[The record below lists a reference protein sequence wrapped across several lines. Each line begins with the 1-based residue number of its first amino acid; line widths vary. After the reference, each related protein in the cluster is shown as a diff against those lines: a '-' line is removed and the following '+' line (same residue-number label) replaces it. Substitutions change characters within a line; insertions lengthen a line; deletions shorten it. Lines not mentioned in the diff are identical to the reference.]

1 MVIEIC
7 IGSSCHLKGS
17 RELVDLFTNEIEKR
31 NLKDKITLKGSFCK
45 GKCNREGVTIQVD
58 DDIYTGIT
66 PDKFE
71 SFFENNVAKS
81 IIK

>member
-31 NLKDKITLKGSFCK
+31 NLKDKIELKGSFCK
-45 GKCNREGVTIQVD
+45 SKCNREGVTVQVD
-58 DDIYTGIT
+58 DELYTGIT
-66 PDKFE
+66 PEKFVN
-71 SFFENNVAKS
+71 FFEENVAK
-81 IIK
+81 KL

>member
-17 RELVDLFTNEIEKR
+17 RELVELFTSEVEKR
-31 NLKDKITLKGSFCK
+31 NLKEKIILRGSFCK

-58 DDIYTGIT
+58 DDLYVGVT
-66 PDKFE
+66 PDKFDK
-71 SFFENNVAKS
+71 FFEENVLKKLS
-81 IIK
+81 